1 MPPSKQ
7 DVERVIAAVPGVVSA
22 VVGTGASGGK
32 GRLRIRLEDGVD
44 AVRVSQDVAA
54 ALHDAFGIDVDP
66 ATLVPPG
73 VVPAA
78 VPASVG
84 AAGEQ
89 EVLGALRSD
98 APLRP
103 GTRLPD
109 TPDVGV
115 AQVPDEPEVDQ
126 PEVDQP
132 EVDQP
137 APDDARSLHV
147 EEPTDPGS
155 QPGDV
160 TEHEA
165 VVEPVAVEEPEFTVL
180 DDGVAADA
188 EDHVALTQRVTEGTL
203 RRPKIEHVQ
212 VRRDGLE
219 VRVEVT
225 LSAEDDRVV
234 RTAVGANTRK
244 GTLRAAVRAT
254 LDAAEALV
262 TSRMKGELEAIDLVH
277 DGEDD
282 RCTVTVS
289 LLTLAGEEKLV
300 GVSLT
305 RGEPVAGTVR
315 ATLDAINRRV
325 QLLRA
330 ELEPA

>member
-22 VVGTGASGGK
+22 AVGTGASGGK

-54 ALHDAFGIDVDP
+54 ALHDEFGIDVDP

-109 TPDVGV
+109 VADVGG
-115 AQVPDEPEVDQ
+115 AQVSDEPEVDQ
-126 PEVDQP
+126 S
-132 EVDQP
+132 
-137 APDDARSLHV
+137 APDDAFALHV
-147 EEPTDPGS
+147 EEPTE
-155 QPGDV
+155 Q
-160 TEHEA
+160 EA
-165 VVEPVAVEEPEFTVL
+165 VVEPVAVEEPVAPAEPEFTVL

-225 LSAEDDRVV
+225 LSADDDRVV

-262 TSRMKGELEAIDLVH
+262 DARMKGELEAIDLVH

>member
-22 VVGTGASGGK
+22 AVGTGASGGK

-54 ALHDAFGIDVDP
+54 ALHDEFGIDVDP

-89 EVLGALRSD
+89 EVLGALRAD

-109 TPDVGV
+109 AADAGAAP
-115 AQVPDEPEVDQ
+115 APAEPEVAE
-126 PEVDQP
+126 PEAQ
-132 EVDQP
+132 
-137 APDDARSLHV
+137 DDALSLQV
-147 EEPTDPGS
+147 EEP
-155 QPGDV
+155 
-160 TEHEA
+160 A
-165 VVEPVAVEEPEFTVL
+165 EPVAPPVDDTEEETVVQLAAETTETPAEPEFTVL

-225 LSAEDDRVV
+225 LSADDDRVV

-262 TSRMKGELEAIDLVH
+262 DARMKGELEAIDLVH